1 MHGTAVLYDGSEL
14 PYVVGVAEQIKA
26 ARQYPIPADALGS
39 DSRAVEY
46 VAYMIFCALK
56 RQGDVVNV
64 GFDAWVETLADPGMA
79 NEDAEGESPAP
90 PTA

>member
-1 MHGTAVLYDGSEL
+1 MRGTAVLYDGTEL
-14 PYVVGVAEQIKA
+14 PWVVGAAEQIKA
-26 ARQYPIPADALGS
+26 SRQFKIPTDEMGFDPRS
-39 DSRAVEY
+39 VEY

-64 GFDAWVETLADPGMA
+64 GFETWFETLATPGMT
-79 NEDAEGESPAP
+79 NGDAEGESPAP